1 MFKHILVPLDGSPLA
16 ECALPHSL
24 SVARAVGAK
33 VTILQVVE
41 QAVAGGRTHSI
52 DPLEWEISKA
62 EAAGY
67 VASVGDRLR
76 SAGLE
81 PAAVVLD
88 GHPASQAIAYA
99 RDEVADL
106 IALSTHGRSGL
117 SGWNTSSV
125 VQKILMR
132 SRTSILLVPAYQ
144 PLAVDPLDFHYRRL
158 LAPLDGSKRAE
169 CVIPVATALAAQ
181 HDSELVLAHAVRSP
195 ELSCRA
201 PVSRGDQDLADR
213 LTERNRVEAARYL
226 AELQAQLSVPAQTR
240 LIVSDRVS
248 ATLHQ
253 LMADESVDLVI
264 LSAHGYSGDA
274 RWRYGSVTASFIDY
288 GHRPLLIVQDM
299 ARHEI
304 APTAAE
310 LAVEQ
315 HWGH

>member
-16 ECALPHSL
+16 ECALPHAL
-24 SVARAVGAK
+24 SVARALGAR

-62 EAAGY
+62 EAAVYLAG
-67 VASVGDRLR
+67 VGDRLR
-76 SAGLE
+76 TAGLE
-81 PAAVVLD
+81 ATEVVVD
-88 GHPASQAIAYA
+88 GHPASQVIGHAHDGA
-99 RDEVADL
+99 ADL
-106 IALSTHGRSGL
+106 IVLSTHGRSGL

-125 VQKILMR
+125 VQKILLR
-132 SRTSILLVPAYQ
+132 ARTSILLVPAYQ
-144 PLAVDPLDFHYRRL
+144 SLAVDPLDFRYRRL
-158 LAPLDGSKRAE
+158 LVPLDGSKRAE
-169 CVIPVATALAAQ
+169 CVISVVTALAAQ
-181 HDSELVLAHAVRSP
+181 HDAELLLVHAVRRP

-201 PVSRGDQDLADR
+201 PVSRSDQELADR
-213 LTERNRVEAARYL
+213 LTERNRVEAGRYL
-226 AELQAQLSVPAQTR
+226 AELRSQLSVPAQTR

-253 LMADESVDLVI
+253 LAADENVDLVV

-274 RWRYGSVTASFIDY
+274 RWPYGGVAATFIDY
-288 GHRPLLIVQDM
+288 GHRPLLIVQDL
-299 ARHEI
+299 ARDEI